1 MLGEPWGECAKSPL
15 LEKLARGVV
24 DGDAE
29 ACRKGAEE
37 ALKVGMEPLTA
48 INEGLMKGI
57 ELTGKRYE
65 SGEIFLSDMMRA
77 ADAMQAGI
85 NVLIPHVREQDRAKF
100 SKGRI
105 AIGTMK
111 GDIHDIGKN
120 LVGVYLQAAGF
131 DVHDLGVDVD
141 PMKFV
146 EKGQEVGA
154 RILGLS
160 ALMTSTRGFQREV
173 VSLVDEMNLR
183 RTFFVIV
190 GGAVATPEWAREVK
204 ADGYGRT
211 CLDAVELSSRLMS
224 AVPPLREPVICQ
236 S

>member
-1 MLGEPWGECAKSPL
+1 VI
-15 LEKLARGVV
+15 EKLAKAVV
-24 DGDAE
+24 DGDTE

-37 ALKVGMEPLTA
+37 ALRAGIEPLTA
-48 INEGLMKGI
+48 MNEGLMKGI
-57 ELTGKRYE
+57 ELTGKGYE

-85 NVLIPHVREQDRAKF
+85 NVLIPHVEEKDKAKF
-100 SKGRI
+100 RKGRI

-131 DVHDLGVDVD
+131 DIHDLGVDVD

-146 EKGQEVGA
+146 EKGQEVKA
-154 RILGLS
+154 NILGLS

-173 VSLVDEMNLR
+173 VSLVNEMNLR
-183 RTFFVIV
+183 QTFFIIV
-190 GGAVATPEWAREVK
+190 GGAVTTPEWAREVK

-211 CLDAVELSSRLMS
+211 CLDAVELCNKLTS
-224 AVPPLREPVICQ
+224 AAPPLGQPILIYQ

>member
-1 MLGEPWGECAKSPL
+1 LTERLAK
-15 LEKLARGVV
+15 AVV
-24 DGDAE
+24 DGDTE

-48 INEGLMKGI
+48 INEGLMKGT
-57 ELTGKRYE
+57 ERTGKRYE

-85 NVLIPHVREQDRAKF
+85 NVLMPHVREQDRAKF
-100 SKGRI
+100 TKGRI
-105 AIGTMK
+105 VIGTMK

-120 LVGVYLQAAGF
+120 LVSVYLQAASF
-131 DVHDLGVDVD
+131 DVHDLGVDID
-141 PMKFV
+141 PMKFI
-146 EKGQEVGA
+146 EKGQEVRA
-154 RILGLS
+154 NILGLS

-183 RTFFVIV
+183 QTFLVIV

-211 CLDAVELSSRLMS
+211 CVDAVELCRKLMS
-224 AVPPLREPVICQ
+224 AVPPLREPILICQ